1 MIVVDTNVL
10 SDLTKPDRDE
20 RLESWFATESDLVAV
35 SAVTLAE
42 IDMGIAIMPPGARRE
57 MKAFA
62 MRAIVDDSLEG
73 NVIPFDRAAAERYG
87 TVVAARRA
95 AGRPIAIA
103 DAQIAAIC
111 RARGATLATRN
122 VRDFEHTGITV
133 FDPSS

>member
-10 SDLTKPDRDE
+10 SDLTKPNRSDG
-20 RLESWFATESDLVAV
+20 LESWFATEPEVVVV

-42 IDMGIAIMPPGARRE
+42 IDMGIAIMPAGARRE
-57 MKAFA
+57 MTAFA

-73 NVIPFDRAAAERYG
+73 VVIPFDRAAAEQYG
-87 TVVAARRA
+87 PVVAARRA
-95 AGRPIAIA
+95 AGRPISIA